1 MSRQRYRLL
10 AWRASRGRPA
20 TISVAVN
27 DYGFEL
33 LSEEPLAAAQLASDA
48 GLVVSSPAE
57 DLSAAVNAAEL
68 SRRRFREIARVAG
81 LVFKGHPRERRSA
94 RSLQAS
100 ATMFHEVFD
109 RHDPGNLLLAQSRQ
123 EVLAHE
129 LELGRIEA
137 ALAGMRARS
146 LVMVPIARPTPF
158 AFPLMVERLRET
170 VSTETL
176 ADRVGRM
183 VAELEAAA
191 QC

>member
-1 MSRQRYRLL
+1 VS
-10 AWRASRGRPA
+10 APA
-20 TISVAVN
+20 
-27 DYGFEL
+27 D
-33 LSEEPLAAAQLASDA
+33 
-48 GLVVSSPAE
+48 

-81 LVFKGHPRERRSA
+81 LVFQGHPRERRST

-129 LELGRIEA
+129 LDFGRMEA
-137 ALAGMRARS
+137 ALAGMRTRS
-146 LVMVPIARPTPF
+146 LVMVPIAQPTPF

-170 VSTETL
+170 VSTEKL
-176 ADRVGRM
+176 ADRVARM
-183 VAELEAAA
+183 LVELERAA

>member
-1 MSRQRYRLL
+1 
-10 AWRASRGRPA
+10 
-20 TISVAVN
+20 
-27 DYGFEL
+27 
-33 LSEEPLAAAQLASDA
+33 
-48 GLVVSSPAE
+48 
-57 DLSAAVNAAEL
+57 
-68 SRRRFREIARVAG
+68 
-81 LVFKGHPRERRSA
+81 
-94 RSLQAS
+94 
-100 ATMFHEVFD
+100 FHEVFD

-176 ADRVGRM
+176 ADRVARM